1 MDALITVVSGLPRSG
16 TSMMMSMIKAG
27 GMDILVDNI
36 RRPDEDNPKGY
47 YEFEKVKKTNEDPFW
62 LKEAEDKAVKMVT
75 MLLRDL
81 PLDRNYKIIFMKREM
96 AEVLASQRRMLE
108 RLKMDS
114 DVTKDEEMGRVFEKH
129 LVVIENWLKKQ
140 ENMDVQYISYNDVIR
155 YPYENAKIVN
165 RFLDNRLDVDRMI
178 QMIDQSLYR
187 QRDFS
192 EKKT

>member
-47 YEFEKVKKTNEDPFW
+47 YEFEKVKKTKEDSSW
-62 LKEAEDKAVKMVT
+62 LKEAENKAVKMVT

-81 PLDRNYKIIFMKREM
+81 PSDRGYKIIFMKREM

-108 RLKMDS
+108 RLEMDS
-114 DVTKDEEMGRVFEKH
+114 DGTSDEEMGRVFEKH
-129 LVVIENWLKKQ
+129 LLEIENWLKKQ
-140 ENMDVQYISYNDVIR
+140 ENMDVQYVSYNDVIR
-155 YPYENAKIVN
+155 CPSENAKIVN
-165 RFLDNRLDVDRMI
+165 RFLDNILDTGKMV
-178 QMIDQSLYR
+178 QVIDQSLYR

-192 EKKT
+192 EKQT